1 MKAAWIVWAVAFLAG
16 FLGGCKSSENGPVD
30 AGGDGAVDGSFDA
43 ASDTSVDVP
52 ERQPSECD
60 EILDAFGS
68 VGTFSVRESTRG
80 RLLYAELRV
89 DDTTWTGLYVDAG
102 ALSAGDAFDLEDE
115 PLDPTR
121 CRVCLLRGTACS
133 DPTDPRS
140 CEVLR
145 MAARGRAV
153 LLAVPSAAGEDA
165 VLELADVFFE
175 PLALDW
181 RTLRSVPL
189 EGPCGYQRF
198 VSFMTRSVTLG
209 SEECRDASLACRFAE
224 R

>member
-1 MKAAWIVWAVAFLAG
+1 MRVARRSRTLAAVL
-16 FLGGCKSSENGPVD
+16 LGGLLGACGSSESGPLD
-30 AGGDGAVDGSFDA
+30 AGGDGEVDASFDA
-43 ASDTSVDVP
+43 SFDARARLPAD
-52 ERQPSECD
+52 CD

-68 VGTFSVRESTRG
+68 VGTFSVRESERG

-89 DDTTWTGLYVDAG
+89 DDATWTGLYVDAD

-121 CRVCLLRGTACS
+121 CRVCLLRGTECS
-133 DPTDPRS
+133 DPTDPRT
-140 CEVLR
+140 CGVLR

-165 VLELADVFFE
+165 VVELADVFFE

-189 EGPCGYQRF
+189 EGPCSYQRF
-198 VSFMTRSVTLG
+198 VSFTTGSVSTG
-209 SEECRDASLACRFAE
+209 SDECREASLACRFAE